1 MDEKSDSHT
10 LIFFGSQI
18 FIENKTL
25 VKFGYVHMECTTGAA
40 DHQLFDHHAEYK
52 MFWGFAN

>member
-25 VKFGYVHMECTTGAA
+25 VKFGYVHMECDKIG
-40 DHQLFDHHAEYK
+40 
-52 MFWGFAN
+52 